1 MGGILPLHP
10 LPGESCTQLRS
21 LGSVQ
26 LCRRRDQPCTH
37 PCTCARDTSLPTNR
51 PPPPPRPSPR
61 LPCLQGVE
69 IGIGIGVGLS
79 LLMVIYKTAFPRITT
94 LGRLPGTAIY
104 RSERMYPEAEPSP
117 GLLILRVDGE
127 LQQQQLGSSIISS
140 SLTALRLC

>member
-1 MGGILPLHP
+1 M
-10 LPGESCTQLRS
+10 
-21 LGSVQ
+21 
-26 LCRRRDQPCTH
+26 
-37 PCTCARDTSLPTNR
+37 
-51 PPPPPRPSPR
+51 
-61 LPCLQGVE
+61 E

-127 LQQQQLGSSIISS
+127 LQQQQQLDS
-140 SLTALRLC
+140 A